1 MDQSSFITLTAS
13 SGVLI
18 ILNLFGNTLICF
30 VILRNRNMRTPLNYL
45 LFNLAVADAMIGV
58 FSIPL
63 FVFGFSSIEAE
74 GTAAMLLCK
83 FIVHGTLIFVCG
95 TVSAFS
101 LAAIAFERYQA
112 VVHPL
117 TVRGNITKRK
127 TFVFIFITWILAIC
141 VNIPWT
147 IGLHVDGSVPQ
158 KCKVKAEY
166 KEALKLYSFVLGL
179 LTYGVPLL
187 VMSVLY
193 GRIVREFL
201 KNQNQIIE
209 QNQLVAF
216 SKKKRI
222 ILMLITVTLIFA
234 TLWAVAFCVSNCVW
248 VHTWKR
254 WCVSDGLFTSY
265 KFKYQLGSLCIIQQT
280 IPNLLQEG
288 TLQSL

>member
-1 MDQSSFITLTAS
+1 
-13 SGVLI
+13 
-18 ILNLFGNTLICF
+18 
-30 VILRNRNMRTPLNYL
+30 MRTPLNYL
-45 LFNLAVADAMIGV
+45 LFNLAVTDAMIGV

-234 TLWAVAFCVSNCVW
+234 TLWAVAFAFQIVYGFTLGNVGALVMAFLLLINSSINW
-248 VHTWKR
+248 VLYALFSKQFRTCFKR
-254 WCVSDGLFTSY
+254 A
-265 KFKYQLGSLCIIQQT
+265 LCSRSKAQQPSVDYPRVKENPMQNGVVDT
-280 IPNLLQEG
+280 RL
-288 TLQSL
+288 